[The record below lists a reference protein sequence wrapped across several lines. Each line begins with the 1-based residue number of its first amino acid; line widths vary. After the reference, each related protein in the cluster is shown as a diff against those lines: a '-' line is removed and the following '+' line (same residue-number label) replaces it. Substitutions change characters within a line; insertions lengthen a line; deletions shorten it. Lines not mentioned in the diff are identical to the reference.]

1 MYKINGLEH
10 HHTDVVATLDQD
22 SATIH
27 SVGATT
33 VTFEDHDRFLDEVY
47 QALSD
52 AEIAADPDARRY
64 LRTVKRHI
72 LKARKELTTGLV
84 AA

>member
-47 QALSD
+47 QALS
-52 AEIAADPDARRY
+52 AADPTTRRY
-64 LRTVKRHI
+64 LHTVKRHI

>member
-10 HHTDVVATLDQD
+10 HHTDVVAAKLDWGA
-22 SATIH
+22 ATIH

-33 VTFEDHDRFLDEVY
+33 VTFEDHDRFMDEVY
-47 QALSD
+47 LALNT
-52 AEIAADPDARRY
+52 ADPTTRRY
-64 LRTVKRHI
+64 LHTVRRHI